1 MSVCLAF
8 FFCSSTKCQSI
19 PRSLELGITQLKYFF
34 VTLSLCLSGLWQ
46 SNVALSLWWRN
57 PVLQCVFKTVKTLFE
72 WQKENA
78 WNPLPYYW
86 PQSLLSVS
94 ILMAW
99 SGFFFLALNSGFSQ
113 VLASFSLI
121 LNCVFTDCLWCLFP
135 TSPSNGFSC
144 SLPDLPLQCNGSM
157 VLERSAHQN
166 FPHLCLFQCV
176 RTFRHSLCLH
186 SNFMLP
192 V

>member
-1 MSVCLAF
+1 MALVCGCSPYQPGWSCILHGNGDGKNTLATHTTIKSGFHGTWNGKRYMSVCLAF

-78 WNPLPYYW
+78 WNPLPYY
-86 PQSLLSVS
+86 
-94 ILMAW
+94 
-99 SGFFFLALNSGFSQ
+99 
-113 VLASFSLI
+113 
-121 LNCVFTDCLWCLFP
+121 
-135 TSPSNGFSC
+135 
-144 SLPDLPLQCNGSM
+144 
-157 VLERSAHQN
+157 
-166 FPHLCLFQCV
+166 
-176 RTFRHSLCLH
+176 
-186 SNFMLP
+186 
-192 V
+192 